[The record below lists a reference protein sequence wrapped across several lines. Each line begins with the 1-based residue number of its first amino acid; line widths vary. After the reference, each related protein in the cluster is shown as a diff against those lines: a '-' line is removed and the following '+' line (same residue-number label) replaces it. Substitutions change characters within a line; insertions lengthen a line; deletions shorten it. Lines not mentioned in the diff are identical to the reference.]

1 MKNILK
7 IVLLVLAVV
16 LSYFIFKSVQG
27 LVEFNKVKIQ
37 RYADAVEQLEDVA
50 NAERLYK
57 GYHGKYT
64 DNLDSL
70 KQFIEQGKIY
80 IINRT
85 DSSGYVYDAS
95 KRIDVMKNFTVVDTI
110 ESKTSVKDSIFG
122 SRGMQNFGYVPVN
135 GKNVPIKLW
144 TDFNDR
150 VIGSDSTN
158 IQRDY
163 FFKAWIDKK
172 DALGGLGEDYIAR
185 ELDDETSPV
194 KGDVIQVG
202 SDRRPSL
209 EGNWSSDID
218 VALKDRR
225 MKAMNP
231 NAN

>member
-27 LVEFNKVKIQ
+27 LVNFNKVKIE

-57 GYHGKYT
+57 GYHGIYT

-70 KQFIEQGKIY
+70 KQFIDQGKIY
-80 IINRT
+80 IINRK
-85 DSSGYVYDAS
+85 DSSGYVYDAR
-95 KRIDVMKNFTVVDTI
+95 KRIDVMKSFTVLDTI
-110 ESKTSVKDSIFG
+110 VSPTSVKDSIFG
-122 SRGMQNFGYVPVN
+122 NREMNNFGYVNVN
-135 GKNVPIKLW
+135 GNNVPIQLW
-144 TDFNDR
+144 ASFNDR
-150 VIGSDSTN
+150 IVGNDSTN
-158 IQRDY
+158 IQRDH
-163 FFKAWIDKK
+163 FFKAWVEKDKVL
-172 DALGGLGEDYIAR
+172 AGLGDDYIQR
-185 ELDDETSPV
+185 EMNDETSPI
-194 KGDVIQVG
+194 KDEVIQVG

-225 MKAMNP
+225 IKESNK
-231 NAN
+231 NLK